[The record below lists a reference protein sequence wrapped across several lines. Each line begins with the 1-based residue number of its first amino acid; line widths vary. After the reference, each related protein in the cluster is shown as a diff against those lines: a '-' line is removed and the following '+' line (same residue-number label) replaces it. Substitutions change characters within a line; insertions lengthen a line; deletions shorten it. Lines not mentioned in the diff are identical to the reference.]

1 MWASKLALRII
12 QFVLAIAIIGCAGS
26 IISTGIWSV
35 LTLVVIMP
43 QAAVSAI
50 WSLAEGICI
59 LARAGHRGIHPGA
72 NVALDLLLWLGLV
85 AGTVLLWLLGVATL
99 LVSSSSSWLYDYN
112 RDYDSRYDYSGVSD
126 AISRVAAMGQ
136 ALIGLGATLTILHFT
151 TFVIACVETSKRN
164 RSHDVVYV
172 TGPPQYAQYGHGQNG
187 QAVPYTPAP
196 PAQVY
201 QNGGMKA

>member
-1 MWASKLALRII
+1 VSLSSCVPVVVVVVR
-12 QFVLAIAIIGCAGS
+12 GS
-26 IISTGIWSV
+26 
-35 LTLVVIMP
+35 
-43 QAAVSAI
+43 
-50 WSLAEGICI
+50 
-59 LARAGHRGIHPGA
+59 GA
-72 NVALDLLLWLGLV
+72 NFIVD
-85 AGTVLLWLLGVATL
+85 
-99 LVSSSSSWLYDYN
+99 
-112 RDYDSRYDYSGVSD
+112 R
-126 AISRVAAMGQ
+126 
-136 ALIGLGATLTILHFT
+136 ILHFT